1 MTNSAQSTEND
12 PRLDPRNAENPQHRM
27 YKQIEDG
34 VARLSARVGGVPDE
48 QNAQTT
54 MSLFNRAD
62 QAGLRSVD
70 HLELNRRGTQ
80 NDAGTLAI
88 MVQGQDPYNPA
99 NRNAHMNIVEA
110 SQQRVDATLQNY
122 QARYGM
128 DGPSLDQNR
137 SRELDQ
143 AQQQQNPNREQPSIK
158 M

>member
-1 MTNSAQSTEND
+1 MTNPAQSADND

-34 VARLSARVGGVPDE
+34 VARLSARAGGVSDE

-80 NDAGTLAI
+80 HDAGTLAV

-99 NRNAHMNIVEA
+99 NRNANMNIVEA
-110 SQQRVDATLQNY
+110 SQQKVDASLQNY

-128 DGPSLDQNR
+128 DMPSQDRQQA
-137 SRELDQ
+137 RELDQ
-143 AQQQQNPNREQPSIK
+143 TQQQPTREQPSIK